1 MVLTN
6 LNALVVQATFD
17 QTDAASLKAG
27 AAATVTPEGVTGASA
42 LSATVEEIDPT
53 STTSSGV
60 VNYGVTLALTNQP
73 AGLKTGESVSV
84 SVITGQASD
93 AIYVPATAVTTA
105 GTTSTVVV
113 VGANNAETTTQ
124 VTLGVQGSADDQ
136 ILAGLT
142 VGQKVLTSTAT
153 ATTGGGGFGGGG
165 FRVGGGLGGG
175 LGGAGGG
182 RAGG

>member
-1 MVLTN
+1 MLTN

-17 QTDAASLKAG
+17 QTDAASLKVG

-42 LSATVEEIDPT
+42 LSATVEEVDPT

-84 SVITGQASD
+84 SVITGQASN
-93 AIYVPATAVTTA
+93 AIYVPATAVTTT
-105 GTTSTVVV
+105 GTSSTVVV

-124 VTLGVQGSADDQ
+124 VTVGVQGSTDIQ
-136 ILAGLT
+136 ILSGLT
-142 VGQKVLTSTAT
+142 VGQKILTSTAT
-153 ATTGGGGFGGGG
+153 TTTGGGGFPGGGV
-165 FRVGGGLGGG
+165 FRGGGGLGGG
-175 LGGAGGG
+175 LGGGGGPAGG
-182 RAGG
+182 